1 MFDQQLS
8 RLIKPALDVAGQLL
22 ARAGVTAN
30 TLTLTGFFIGMLA
43 VLAITQQAYLLG
55 LAAIV
60 LSRLCDGLDGAVARH
75 TQPTDRGGFLDITLD
90 FVFYASIP
98 MAFALANPER
108 NALAASVLLSAF
120 VGTTSSFL
128 AYAVMAAKRS
138 QVSTAYPHKSLVFL
152 GGLTEATET
161 YAVFAAMCIWP
172 QHFAPLAYGFALACA
187 ITTATRVW
195 WGYTTLD

>member
-1 MFDQQLS
+1 MLDRYLS
-8 RLIKPALDVAGQLL
+8 RLIKPTLDAAGKAL
-22 ARAGVTAN
+22 ARTGLTAN
-30 TLTLTGFFIGMLA
+30 GLTFAGFVIGMLA
-43 VLAITQQAYLLG
+43 AVAITQQAYLLG
-55 LAAIV
+55 LAAIA
-60 LSRLCDGLDGAVARH
+60 LSRLCDGLDGAVARQ

-98 MAFALANPER
+98 MAFALANPAN
-108 NALAASVLLSAF
+108 NALPAAVLLAAF

-138 QVSTAYPHKSLVFL
+138 QVSTAYPNKSLVFL

-161 YAVFAAMCIWP
+161 YALFAAMCIWP
-172 QHFAPLAYGFALACA
+172 QHFALLAYIFALACA

-195 WGYTTLD
+195 WGYTTLN